1 MAQSST
7 ANLDV
12 PKAAPRP
19 ERRKLTL
26 LEIVSKTAVYLV
38 LSFWFVIVVF
48 PMLWSIM
55 SSFKT
60 DQEIFFSPWGLP
72 KMLVFEN
79 FARAWVKARIGMYL
93 GNTMLIIVPS
103 LFFTLL
109 LSAMTSYVLARFEFR
124 GRTFI
129 TYLFLLGMIF
139 PIFLALV
146 PLYFTMQKLALL
158 DTYQGLIMVY
168 IAFSLSFTTFFL
180 TNFFRTLPKEL
191 GEAALIDGANHYE
204 IFFQVYMPLATPG
217 LVTMGIFNF
226 LGQWNQYILP
236 NTLMITNTDTVT
248 HYVLSQGLYYL
259 QAQQFYQNDWSGLF
273 AAVTIVMIP
282 TLVVYLIFNDK
293 IEKGMTAGAIKG

>member
-1 MAQSST
+1 MDTSSVRQKPVVAVKEKPARSFSLGDIIT
-7 ANLDV
+7 
-12 PKAAPRP
+12 R
-19 ERRKLTL
+19 TL
-26 LEIVSKTAVYLV
+26 IYLV
-38 LSFWFVIVVF
+38 LTLWGVLVVF

-55 SSFKT
+55 TSFKT
-60 DQEIFFSPWGLP
+60 DREIFFSPWALP
-72 KMLVFEN
+72 KMLMFEN
-79 FARAWVKARIGMYL
+79 FSRAWVKAHIGAYL
-93 GNTMLIIVPS
+93 VNTLLIIIPA

-109 LSAMTSYVLARFEFR
+109 LSAMAAYVLARFNFR
-124 GRTFI
+124 GRTLI

-146 PLYFTMQKLALL
+146 PLYFTMQKLGLL

-168 IAFSLSFTTFFL
+168 VAFSLSFTTFFL

-191 GEAALIDGANHYE
+191 GEAALIDGANQFE
-204 IFFQVYMPLATPG
+204 IFFQIYLPLASPG
-217 LVTMGIFNF
+217 LITMFIFNF

-236 NTLMITNTDTVT
+236 NTLMITNSDEVT

-282 TLVVYLIFNDK
+282 TLIVYLIFNDR

>member
-1 MAQSST
+1 MTASSVT
-7 ANLDV
+7 E
-12 PKAAPRP
+12 KAIDTKRQ
-19 ERRKLTL
+19 RSSRV
-26 LEIVSKTAVYLV
+26 VSLGSIIGKVFIYLILGIWAVM
-38 LSFWFVIVVF
+38 VIF

-55 SSFKT
+55 TSFKS
-60 DQEIFFSPWGLP
+60 DQEIFFSPWALP
-72 KMLVFEN
+72 KVLMFEN
-79 FARAWVKARIGMYL
+79 FARAWVKARMGAYL
-93 GNTMLIIVPS
+93 INTLIIIIPA

-109 LSAMTSYVLARFEFR
+109 LSSMASYVLARFEFR

-146 PLYFTMQKLALL
+146 PLYFVMQKTGLL
-158 DTYQGLIMVY
+158 DTFPGMILVY
-168 IAFSLSFTTFFL
+168 IAFSLSFTIFFL

-191 GEAALIDGANHYE
+191 GEAAIIDGANQYE
-204 IFFQVYMPLATPG
+204 IFFQVYLPLASPG
-217 LVTMGIFNF
+217 LITMGIFNF

-236 NTLMITNTDTVT
+236 NTLMITNNDDVT

-273 AAVTIVMIP
+273 AAVTIVMVP
-282 TLVVYLIFNDK
+282 TLLVYLIFNDR

>member
-1 MAQSST
+1 MATTSATPDALRSRKPRT
-7 ANLDV
+7 A
-12 PKAAPRP
+12 RP
-19 ERRKLTL
+19 
-26 LEIVSKTAVYLV
+26 VSASNIATKTIIYLILGIWGV
-38 LSFWFVIVVF
+38 MVVF

-60 DQEIFFSPWGLP
+60 DQEIFFSPWALP
-72 KMLVFEN
+72 KVMMFDN
-79 FARAWVKARIGMYL
+79 FVRAWIKARMGAYL
-93 GNTMLIIVPS
+93 INTLIIILPS

-109 LSAMTSYVLARFEFR
+109 LSAMASYVLARFEFR
-124 GRTFI
+124 GRMFL

-146 PLYFTMQKLALL
+146 PLYFVMQKLALL
-158 DTYQGLIMVY
+158 DTYQGIILVY
-168 IAFSLSFTTFFL
+168 IAFSLSFTIFFL

-191 GEAALIDGANHYE
+191 GEAALIDGADHYN
-204 IFFQVYMPLATPG
+204 IFFRIYLPLAQPG
-217 LVTMGIFNF
+217 LITMGIFNF

-236 NTLMITNTDTVT
+236 NTLMITNNDDVT

-282 TLVVYLIFNDK
+282 TLVVYLVFHDR
-293 IEKGMTAGAIKG
+293 IERGMTAGAVKG

>member
-1 MAQSST
+1 MATSS
-7 ANLDV
+7 V
-12 PKAAPRP
+12 KPKTISATK
-19 ERRKLTL
+19 ERSVRTLTL
-26 LEIVSKTAVYLV
+26 GDIVSKVLIYLV
-38 LSFWFVIVVF
+38 LTFWFVVVVF

-55 SSFKT
+55 SSFKS
-60 DQEIFFSPWGLP
+60 DQEIFFSPWALP
-72 KMLVFEN
+72 KMLIFEN
-79 FARAWVKARIGMYL
+79 FARAWVKARIGVYL
-93 GNTMLIIVPS
+93 VNTLGIILPS
-103 LFFTLL
+103 LFLTLL
-109 LSAMTSYVLARFEFR
+109 LSAMAAYVLARFEFR
-124 GRTFI
+124 GRTAI

-158 DTYQGLIMVY
+158 DTYQGLILVY
-168 IAFSLSFTTFFL
+168 VAFSLSFTTFFL
-180 TNFFRTLPKEL
+180 TNFFRTLPREL
-191 GEAALIDGANHYE
+191 GEAAVMDGANQYQ
-204 IFFQVYMPLATPG
+204 IFFQVYLPLASPG

-236 NTLMITNTDTVT
+236 NTLMITNTDTTT

-282 TLVVYLIFNDK
+282 TLVVYLIFNDH